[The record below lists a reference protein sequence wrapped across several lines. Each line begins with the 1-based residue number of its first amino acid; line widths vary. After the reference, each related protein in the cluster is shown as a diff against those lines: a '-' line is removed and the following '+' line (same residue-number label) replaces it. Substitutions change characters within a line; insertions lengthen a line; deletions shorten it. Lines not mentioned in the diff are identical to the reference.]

1 MKIVTYEYDRD
12 VQVGVISDDGKYVYP
27 ANKYANMYE
36 LIQESDFEE
45 LLSINRM
52 ALGGVPLDQV
62 NQVKILAPLTHPR
75 NDIICLGI
83 NYKSHDEELPD
94 AYVPEKIV
102 QRQVPVYFSKR
113 VDRATDPDGII
124 DGHFNV
130 VKELDYECELA
141 VIIGKEAKNV
151 EEEDAADYVF
161 GDTIINDVTARD
173 VQVAHKQWY
182 FGKSLD
188 TFAPMGPC
196 IVTADEFPFPPALH
210 LTCKVNGQL
219 RQDSNTKY
227 LVHGIPYI
235 ISELSKGMTLRAGT
249 IIATGTPSGTGIGMN
264 PPQFLKNGDVVE
276 CSIEGIGTLRNVV
289 K

>member
-1 MKIVTYEYDRD
+1 MKIVTYEYDQD
-12 VQVGVISDDGKYVYP
+12 VQVGVISDDGKFVYP
-27 ANKYANMYE
+27 ANKYSNMYE

-52 ALGGVPLDQV
+52 ALGGVPLD
-62 NQVKILAPLTHPR
+62 QVKILAPLTHPR

-94 AYVPEKIV
+94 DYVPEKIV

-151 EEEDAADYVF
+151 EEKDAGDYVF
-161 GDTIINDVTARD
+161 GYTIINDVTARD

-188 TFAPMGPC
+188 TFAPKGPC
-196 IVTADEFPFPPALH
+196 IVTADECPFPPALH
-210 LTCKVNGQL
+210 WNCNVDGQL

-249 IIATGTPSGTGIGMN
+249 IIATGTPAGTGIGMN
-264 PPQFLKNGDVVE
+264 PPQFLKSGDVVE

>member
-1 MKIVTYEYDRD
+1 MKIVTYAYDQD

-27 ANKYANMYE
+27 ANKYSNMYE

-52 ALGGVPLDQV
+52 ALGGVPLD
-62 NQVKILAPLTHPR
+62 QVKILAPLTHPR

-94 AYVPEKIV
+94 DYVPEKIV
-102 QRQVPVYFSKR
+102 KRQVPVYFSKR

-141 VIIGKEAKNV
+141 VIIGKEARNV
-151 EEEDAADYVF
+151 EEKDAGDYVF
-161 GDTIINDVTARD
+161 GYTIINDVTARD

-188 TFAPMGPC
+188 TFAPMGPF

-249 IIATGTPSGTGIGMN
+249 IIATGTPAGTGIGMN
-264 PPQFLKNGDVVE
+264 PPQFLKSGDVVE